1 MPGPAW
7 IVLPTYCE
15 AENLEPMADALR
27 AVLPADARILV
38 VDDASPD
45 GTGAI
50 ADRLAAADPRVA
62 VLHRAGKE
70 GLGPAYVAG
79 FGHALAHGAGAVVE
93 MDCDFS
99 HDPAVVPVLLAALER
114 GADLALGSRY
124 VGAGRVENWTAW
136 RRAVSRGGCL
146 YARAVLRVPVRD
158 LTGGFKA
165 FRADTLRAID
175 YRTARA
181 KGYAFQVE
189 LTYRALRARPAGHRG
204 ADRLPRAARGGV
216 EDDGRDRAR
225 GRLARARPPPPVPR
239 RRCRSGREVSSE
251 QLAVVRGWADTR
263 ATLRTW
269 QRRPL
274 PVVGAWA
281 AASLGVAVLLLT
293 STWIVAVLSV
303 PDPLLISHDRHGPS
317 GATSASSST
326 ATGSSS
332 PSTRSPASRASWPAR
347 RCPIVAEGYSG
358 LWRRIH
364 DKAGKLAMGFVAAA
378 TLFSLTTQAYALGMT
393 ASSLAESAAA
403 SRPRCCCSPC
413 SRTPSRS

>member
-62 VLHRAGKE
+62 VLHRAGKD

-124 VGAGRVENWTAW
+124 VGAGRVENWAAW

-175 YRTARA
+175 YRTVRA

-189 LTYRALRARPAGHRG
+189 LTYRALRRG
-204 ADRLPRAARGGV
+204 LRV
-216 EDDGRDRAR
+216 T
-225 GRLARARPPPPVPR
+225 
-239 RRCRSGREVSSE
+239 EV
-251 QLAVVRGWADTR
+251 
-263 ATLRTW
+263 
-269 QRRPL
+269 
-274 PVVGAWA
+274 
-281 AASLGVAVLLLT
+281 
-293 STWIVAVLSV
+293 
-303 PDPLLISHDRHGPS
+303 
-317 GATSASSST
+317 
-326 ATGSSS
+326 
-332 PSTRSPASRASWPAR
+332 
-347 RCPIVAEGYSG
+347 PIVFRERREGESKMTG
-358 LWRRIH
+358 AIALEAAWRVPALRLQFH
-364 DKAGKLAMGFVAAA
+364 DGAAD
-378 TLFSLTTQAYALGMT
+378 L
-393 ASSLAESAAA
+393 E
-403 SRPRCCCSPC
+403 
-413 SRTPSRS
+413 

>member
-15 AENLEPMADALR
+15 ADNVAPMTRALR
-27 AVLPADARILV
+27 AVLPGDARILV

-62 VLHRAGKE
+62 VLHRSGKA

-99 HDPAVVPVLLAALER
+99 HDPGVVPALLGALED

-124 VGAGRVENWTAW
+124 VPGGRVENWTAW

-146 YARAVLRVPVRD
+146 YAQAVLRAPVRD

-165 FRADTLRAID
+165 FRADALHAID

-189 LTYRALRARPAGHRG
+189 LTYRALRAGLRVTELPIVFRERREGESKMSGAIALEAAWRVPALRLQFLARG
-204 ADRLPRAARGGV
+204 ADV
-216 EDDGRDRAR
+216 
-225 GRLARARPPPPVPR
+225 
-239 RRCRSGREVSSE
+239 SGR
-251 QLAVVRGWADTR
+251 
-263 ATLRTW
+263 
-269 QRRPL
+269 
-274 PVVGAWA
+274 
-281 AASLGVAVLLLT
+281 
-293 STWIVAVLSV
+293 
-303 PDPLLISHDRHGPS
+303 
-317 GATSASSST
+317 
-326 ATGSSS
+326 
-332 PSTRSPASRASWPAR
+332 
-347 RCPIVAEGYSG
+347 
-358 LWRRIH
+358 
-364 DKAGKLAMGFVAAA
+364 
-378 TLFSLTTQAYALGMT
+378 
-393 ASSLAESAAA
+393 
-403 SRPRCCCSPC
+403 
-413 SRTPSRS
+413 